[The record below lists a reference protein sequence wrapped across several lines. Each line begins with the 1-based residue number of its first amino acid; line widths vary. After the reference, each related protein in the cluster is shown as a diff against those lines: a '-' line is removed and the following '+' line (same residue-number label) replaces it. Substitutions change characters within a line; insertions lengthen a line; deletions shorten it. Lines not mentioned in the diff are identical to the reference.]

1 MSPWVGLRF
10 QKPKPISFL
19 LVLCLEVMVKY
30 TNYISSA
37 MPVYLFP
44 MFPALMV
51 MFLSSET
58 VSPNKFAWNMMT
70 YYDNRRKLIW
80 DVSLLP
86 PLSCLLL
93 LPSHIILMFPY
104 SASSFISLCSIFSR
118 LNTLFLHCPLTN
130 LTFTL

>member
-19 LVLCLEVMVKY
+19 LVLCLEVMDKH

-93 LPSHIILMFPY
+93 LPSHNSHVPLFCILFY
-104 SASSFISLCSIFSR
+104 ITVFYLLLLENSLPPLS
-118 LNTLFLHCPLTN
+118 LN
-130 LTFTL
+130 